1 MLPMLVTA
9 GTLEML
15 LMLITARTLE
25 MLPMLVTAGTLEML
39 PMLITAGTLEML
51 PMLITAGTL
60 ESTAALNTG
69 PQSLRRCSCKQA
81 AKRMAAWAQLL
92 TQKAMHNGVNMY
104 VLQGLPRWL

>member
-25 MLPMLVTAGTLEML
+25 MLPMLV
-39 PMLITAGTLEML
+39 TAGTLEML

-92 TQKAMHNGVNMY
+92 TQKATCNAVNNKY
-104 VLQGLPRWL
+104 TLQGLPRWL